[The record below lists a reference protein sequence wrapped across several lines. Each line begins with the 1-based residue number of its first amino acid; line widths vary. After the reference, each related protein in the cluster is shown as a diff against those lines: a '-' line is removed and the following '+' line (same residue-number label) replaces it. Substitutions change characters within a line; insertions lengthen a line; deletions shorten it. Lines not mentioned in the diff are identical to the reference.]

1 MNIDRI
7 VPDMYATIANMRT
20 NAQEVVKN
28 ALEKIGNF
36 KLNIDRDKNQRAE
49 CGCVASIDIGAYNT
63 CKNGCLYCYANF
75 SSKTVSNNYSKH
87 DSISPLLFGSVGD
100 DDTIK
105 IREVISC
112 RDCQTN
118 LFE

>member
-7 VPDMYATIANMRT
+7 APDMYATIANMRT

-28 ALEKIGNF
+28 ALKKFIIHQNIQMAKKIN
-36 KLNIDRDKNQRAE
+36 
-49 CGCVASIDIGAYNT
+49 
-63 CKNGCLYCYANF
+63 
-75 SSKTVSNNYSKH
+75 
-87 DSISPLLFGSVGD
+87 SPLLFGSVGD

-112 RDCQTN
+112 RDCQMN